1 MGAIVTS
8 EFNGMRLTLA
18 REIQNI
24 SSPKLAEKIG
34 VTKQTVS
41 QYENGLIKPS
51 ADKVLAISQEL
62 KFPPKFFFEGS
73 SDNFS
78 PGVAYCRATT
88 TTTRAV
94 KLRQTNIDVL
104 KSYIYDFFAEYI
116 EYPSTEQLIDC
127 MKSVAECSDM
137 ELISKKNS
145 GKIGLIG

>member
-62 KFPPKFFFEGS
+62 KFPPKFS
-73 SDNFS
+73 LK
-78 PGVAYCRATT
+78 VAAIIL
-88 TTTRAV
+88 V
-94 KLRQTNIDVL
+94 PELHIV
-104 KSYIYDFFAEYI
+104 
-116 EYPSTEQLIDC
+116 EQLQPRQ
-127 MKSVAECSDM
+127 EP
-137 ELISKKNS
+137 
-145 GKIGLIG
+145 

>member
-62 KFPPKFFFEGS
+62 KFPPKFFK
-73 SDNFS
+73 
-78 PGVAYCRATT
+78 VAAIIL
-88 TTTRAV
+88 V
-94 KLRQTNIDVL
+94 PELHIV
-104 KSYIYDFFAEYI
+104 
-116 EYPSTEQLIDC
+116 EQLQPRQ
-127 MKSVAECSDM
+127 EP
-137 ELISKKNS
+137 
-145 GKIGLIG
+145 